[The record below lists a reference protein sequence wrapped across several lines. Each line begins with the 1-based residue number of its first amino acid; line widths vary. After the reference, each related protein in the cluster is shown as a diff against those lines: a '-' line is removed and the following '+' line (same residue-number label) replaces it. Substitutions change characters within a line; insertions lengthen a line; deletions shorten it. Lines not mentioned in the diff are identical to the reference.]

1 MRTSVYID
9 GFNFYYG
16 AVKGTPFKWLDLE
29 KMIVSLL
36 GPQHELVQI
45 KYFSAMVSGRYRGD
59 RSPINQQIYLRAL
72 KSNPLIEVHLGH
84 FLTHT
89 VSMRLADDPT
99 KSVRVRKTEEKGSDV
114 NLATHM
120 LVDGFRDKY
129 DCAVMITNDSD
140 LAEPFR
146 IVRDDFDKRVG
157 VICPHKRVSQQLA
170 KYAQFTKKVRAGLL
184 AASQLPDQVQD
195 AKGVINKPQDW

>member
-1 MRTSVYID
+1 VYID
-9 GFNFYYG
+9 GFNLYYG
-16 AVKGTPFKWLDLE
+16 AVKGTEYKWLDLE
-29 KMIVSLL
+29 KMITTLL
-36 GPQHELVQI
+36 GQQHELVQI
-45 KYFSAMVSGRYRGD
+45 KYFSAIVSGRSRGD

-72 KSNPLIEVHLGH
+72 ESNPLIEVHLGH

-89 VSMRLADDPT
+89 VPMRLADNSRT
-99 KSVRVRKTEEKGSDV
+99 VLVKKTEEKGSDV

-146 IVRDDFDKRVG
+146 VVRDELNKRVG

-170 KYAQFTKKVRAGLL
+170 KYAQFTKKIRAGLL
-184 AASQLPDQVQD
+184 SVSQLPDQVHD
-195 AKGVINKPQDW
+195 AKGVINKPPNW